1 MEKDSRRVGGDR
13 RAQDLDKPD
22 DIRNNPERRG
32 LVKDPGRTIEVMKK
46 IPIFQGLTEDDYAKL
61 IRICAKKT
69 IPKDEV
75 ICKKGDDSVEL
86 FILLKGQ
93 LKVMLNAST
102 FLTFITPIGLV
113 GEIGIFTG
121 AKRTAT
127 VVTSVDCT
135 VIRIH
140 KKEILDLFRS
150 NAILSTRVLLNVIAD
165 ISNKLQEDNDLI
177 EDLRNKKRTR
187 IL

>member
-1 MEKDSRRVGGDR
+1 MEKESRREGSDR
-13 RAQDLDKPD
+13 RGQDLDKPD
-22 DIRNNPERRG
+22 DNRSNPERRG
-32 LVKDPGRTIEVMKK
+32 LIKDPGRTIEVMKK
-46 IPIFQGLTEDDYAKL
+46 IPIFQGLTEDDYKKL
-61 IRICAKKT
+61 IRICAKKS
-69 IPKDEV
+69 IPKEEV
-75 ICKKGDDSVEL
+75 LCKKGDESVEL

-93 LKVMLNAST
+93 LKVMLSSST
-102 FLTFITPIGLV
+102 FLTYINPIGLV

-121 AKRTAT
+121 AKRSAT
-127 VVTSVDCT
+127 VLTSVDCT

-165 ISNKLQEDNDLI
+165 ISSKLQEDNDLI
-177 EDLRNKKRTR
+177 EELRNKKRTR